1 MMNDVLI
8 YLWEGSFCLALTVGF
23 YKVFF
28 EKLTFF
34 EWNRFMLL
42 ILLAASVLV
51 PLFTIDVAPSMA
63 VLPEVQLP
71 VFWVGGQIEPESM
84 VNSSDFSWQK
94 ILFSCY
100 IVGVVFA
107 ASKFV
112 WGTLRL
118 WIQIKSATHQVYNG
132 NKLAIHSRFEPAS
145 FFGYIMLPS
154 FDPTDTDHQL
164 ILQHESVHC
173 TQRHTLDL
181 LLVQLLKVFF
191 WFNPFIFMYE
201 RMIREVHEFQADHFI
216 TRFHSTIAYS
226 KLLLRLVTKS
236 NSNRL
241 VHSFNQ
247 FQTKKRIMMMTQTNT
262 NPIQKARFILAL
274 PLIGLFLA
282 VFSCKNSKVTT
293 ADFPENLLI
302 PMTAESTGDTTNVTI
317 LREKNGKKVL
327 VLTEIEANAEEELFN
342 QVMKNKEISSVQE
355 NGKKV
360 LVVTATEPT
369 GEEVFEI
376 TEIQPKPAGGMEGW
390 MNYLAESLKY
400 PEEAKERGIEGTVV
414 MAFIVNSDGTISN
427 IETLRGIGGGC
438 DQEAMRVIQNAPKWT
453 PGQLGG
459 KAVRVRMRLPLRF
472 ILPKS

>member
-8 YLWEGSFCLALTVGF
+8 YLWEGSICLALTVGF

-42 ILLAASVLV
+42 ILLTASVLV
-51 PLFTIDVAPSMA
+51 PLFTIDVAPSMV

-84 VNSSDFSWQK
+84 VNSSNFSWQK
-94 ILFSCY
+94 VLFFCY
-100 IVGVVFA
+100 IVGLVFA

-112 WGTLRL
+112 WEILRL
-118 WIQIKSATHQVYNG
+118 WIQLKSATLQVYNG

-154 FDPTDTDHQL
+154 FDQTDDDHQL

-216 TRFHSTIAYS
+216 TRFHSEIAYS

-236 NSNRL
+236 NSNHL
-241 VHSFNQ
+241 LHSFNQ

-262 NPIQKARFILAL
+262 NPIQKARFILTL

-282 VFSCKNSKVTT
+282 VFSCKSSKVTT
-293 ADFPENLLI
+293 ADFPENLVI

-317 LREKNGKKVL
+317 LREK
-327 VLTEIEANAEEELFN
+327 
-342 QVMKNKEISSVQE
+342 

-414 MAFIVNSDGTISN
+414 MAFIVNSDGTISD

-459 KAVRVRMRLPLRF
+459 KAVRVRMRLPLQF
-472 ILPKS
+472 KLPKS

>member
-8 YLWEGSFCLALTVGF
+8 YLWEGSICLALTVGF

-42 ILLAASVLV
+42 ILLTASVLV
-51 PLFTIDVAPSMA
+51 PLFTIDVAPSMV

-84 VNSSDFSWQK
+84 VNSSNFSWQK
-94 ILFSCY
+94 VLFFCY
-100 IVGVVFA
+100 IVGLVFA

-112 WGTLRL
+112 WEILRL
-118 WIQIKSATHQVYNG
+118 WIQLKSATLQVYNG

-154 FDPTDTDHQL
+154 FDQTDDDHQL

-216 TRFHSTIAYS
+216 TRFHSEIAYS

-236 NSNRL
+236 NSNHL
-241 VHSFNQ
+241 LHSFNQ

-262 NPIQKARFILAL
+262 NPIQKARFILTL

-282 VFSCKNSKVTT
+282 VFSCKSSKVTT
-293 ADFPENLLI
+293 ADFPENLVI

-317 LREKNGKKVL
+317 LREK
-327 VLTEIEANAEEELFN
+327 
-342 QVMKNKEISSVQE
+342 

-390 MNYLAESLKY
+390 MNYLVESIKY

-414 MAFIVNSDGTISN
+414 MAFIVNSDGTISD
-427 IETLRGIGGGC
+427 IETLRSIGGGC

-459 KAVRVRMRLPLRF
+459 KAVRVRMRLPLQF
-472 ILPKS
+472 KLPKS

>member
-8 YLWEGSFCLALTVGF
+8 YLWEGSICLALTVGF

-42 ILLAASVLV
+42 ILLTASVLV
-51 PLFTIDVAPSMA
+51 PLFTIDVAPSMV

-84 VNSSDFSWQK
+84 VNSSNFSWQK
-94 ILFSCY
+94 VLFFCY
-100 IVGVVFA
+100 IVGLVFA

-112 WGTLRL
+112 WEILRL
-118 WIQIKSATHQVYNG
+118 WIQLKSATLQVYNG

-154 FDPTDTDHQL
+154 FDQTDDDHQL

-236 NSNRL
+236 NSNHL
-241 VHSFNQ
+241 LHSFNQ

-262 NPIQKARFILAL
+262 NPIQKARFILTL

-282 VFSCKNSKVTT
+282 VFSCKSSKVTT
-293 ADFPENLLI
+293 ADFPENLVI

-317 LREKNGKKVL
+317 LREK
-327 VLTEIEANAEEELFN
+327 
-342 QVMKNKEISSVQE
+342 

-390 MNYLAESLKY
+390 MNYLVESIKY

-414 MAFIVNSDGTISN
+414 MAFIVNSDGTISD

-459 KAVRVRMRLPLRF
+459 KAVRVRMRLPLQF
-472 ILPKS
+472 KLPKS

>member
-8 YLWEGSFCLALTVGF
+8 YLWEGSICLALTVGF

-42 ILLAASVLV
+42 ILLTASVLV
-51 PLFTIDVAPSMA
+51 PLFTIDVAPSMV

-84 VNSSDFSWQK
+84 VKSSDFSWQK

-112 WGTLRL
+112 WEILRL
-118 WIQIKSATHQVYNG
+118 WIQLKSATLQVYNG

-154 FDPTDTDHQL
+154 FDQTDDDHQL

-216 TRFHSTIAYS
+216 TRFHSEIAYS

-236 NSNRL
+236 NSNHL
-241 VHSFNQ
+241 LHSFNQ

-262 NPIQKARFILAL
+262 NPIQKARFILTL

-282 VFSCKNSKVTT
+282 VFSCKSSKVTT
-293 ADFPENLLI
+293 ADFPENLVI

-317 LREKNGKKVL
+317 LREK
-327 VLTEIEANAEEELFN
+327 
-342 QVMKNKEISSVQE
+342 

-414 MAFIVNSDGTISN
+414 MAFIVNSDGTISD
-427 IETLRGIGGGC
+427 IETLRSIGGGC

-459 KAVRVRMRLPLRF
+459 KAVRVRMRLPLQF
-472 ILPKS
+472 KLPKS

>member
-8 YLWEGSFCLALTVGF
+8 YLWEGSICLALTVGF
-23 YKVFF
+23 YIVFF

-84 VNSSDFSWQK
+84 VNSSNFSWQK
-94 ILFSCY
+94 VLFFCY
-100 IVGVVFA
+100 IVGLVFA

-118 WIQIKSATHQVYNG
+118 WIQLKSATHQVYNG

-191 WFNPFIFMYE
+191 WFNPFIFMFE

-216 TRFHSTIAYS
+216 TRFHSEIAYS

-236 NSNRL
+236 NSNHL
-241 VHSFNQ
+241 LHSFNQ

-262 NPIQKARFILAL
+262 NPIQKARFILTL

-282 VFSCKNSKVTT
+282 VFSCKSSKVTT
-293 ADFPENLLI
+293 ADFPENLVI

-317 LREKNGKKVL
+317 LREK
-327 VLTEIEANAEEELFN
+327 
-342 QVMKNKEISSVQE
+342 

-390 MNYLAESLKY
+390 MNYLVESIKY

-414 MAFIVNSDGTISN
+414 MAFIVNSDGTISD
-427 IETLRGIGGGC
+427 IETLRSIGGGC

-459 KAVRVRMRLPLRF
+459 KAVRVRMRLPLQF
-472 ILPKS
+472 KLPKS

>member
-1 MMNDVLI
+1 MNDVLI

-118 WIQIKSATHQVYNG
+118 WIQLKSATHQVYNG

-216 TRFHSTIAYS
+216 TRFHSTISYS

-236 NSNRL
+236 NSNHL

-274 PLIGLFLA
+274 PLIGLFLSI
-282 VFSCKNSKVTT
+282 FSFKSPKVTT
-293 ADFPENLLI
+293 ADFHENLVI
-302 PMTAESTGDTTNVTI
+302 PMTAESKGDTTNVTI
-317 LREKNGKKVL
+317 LKEK
-327 VLTEIEANAEEELFN
+327 
-342 QVMKNKEISSVQE
+342 

>member
-1 MMNDVLI
+1 MNDVLI

-118 WIQIKSATHQVYNG
+118 WIQLKSATLQVYNG

-145 FFGYIMLPS
+145 FFGYIMLPT

-236 NSNRL
+236 NSNHL

-274 PLIGLFLA
+274 PLIGLFLSI
-282 VFSCKNSKVTT
+282 FSFKSPKVTT
-293 ADFPENLLI
+293 ADFHENLVI
-302 PMTAESTGDTTNVTI
+302 PMTAESKGDTTNVTI
-317 LREKNGKKVL
+317 LKEK
-327 VLTEIEANAEEELFN
+327 
-342 QVMKNKEISSVQE
+342 

>member
-1 MMNDVLI
+1 MNDVLI

-118 WIQIKSATHQVYNG
+118 WIQLKSATLQVYNG

-145 FFGYIMLPS
+145 FFGYIMLPT

-236 NSNRL
+236 NSNHL

-274 PLIGLFLA
+274 PLIGLFLSI
-282 VFSCKNSKVTT
+282 FSFKSPKVTT
-293 ADFPENLLI
+293 ADFHENLVI
-302 PMTAESTGDTTNVTI
+302 PMTAESKGDTTNVTI
-317 LREKNGKKVL
+317 LKEK
-327 VLTEIEANAEEELFN
+327 
-342 QVMKNKEISSVQE
+342 

-414 MAFIVNSDGTISN
+414 MAFIVNSEGTISN

>member
-1 MMNDVLI
+1 MNDVLI
-8 YLWEGSFCLALTVGF
+8 YLWEGSICLALTVGF

-42 ILLAASVLV
+42 ILLTASVLV
-51 PLFTIDVAPSMA
+51 PLFTIDVAPSMV

-84 VNSSDFSWQK
+84 VNSSNFSWQK
-94 ILFSCY
+94 VLFFCY
-100 IVGVVFA
+100 IVGLVFA

-112 WGTLRL
+112 WEILRL
-118 WIQIKSATHQVYNG
+118 WIQLKSATLQVYNG

-154 FDPTDTDHQL
+154 FDQTDDDHQL

-216 TRFHSTIAYS
+216 TIFHSEIAYS

-236 NSNRL
+236 NSNHL
-241 VHSFNQ
+241 LHSFNQ

-262 NPIQKARFILAL
+262 NPIQKARFILTL

-282 VFSCKNSKVTT
+282 VFSCKSSKVTT
-293 ADFPENLLI
+293 ADFPENLVI

-317 LREKNGKKVL
+317 LREK
-327 VLTEIEANAEEELFN
+327 
-342 QVMKNKEISSVQE
+342 

-390 MNYLAESLKY
+390 MNYLVESIKY

-414 MAFIVNSDGTISN
+414 MAFIVNSDGTISD
-427 IETLRGIGGGC
+427 IETLRSIGGGC

-459 KAVRVRMRLPLRF
+459 KAVRVRMRLPLQF
-472 ILPKS
+472 KLPKS

>member
-1 MMNDVLI
+1 MNDVLI
-8 YLWEGSFCLALTVGF
+8 YLWEGSICLALTVGF

-42 ILLAASVLV
+42 ILLTASVLV
-51 PLFTIDVAPSMA
+51 PLFTIDVAPSMV

-84 VNSSDFSWQK
+84 VNSSNFSWQK
-94 ILFSCY
+94 VLFFCY
-100 IVGVVFA
+100 IVGLVFA

-112 WGTLRL
+112 WEILRL
-118 WIQIKSATHQVYNG
+118 WIQLKSATLQVYNG

-154 FDPTDTDHQL
+154 FDQTDDDHQL

-216 TRFHSTIAYS
+216 TRFHSEIAYS

-236 NSNRL
+236 NSNHL
-241 VHSFNQ
+241 LHSFNQ

-262 NPIQKARFILAL
+262 NPIQKARFILTL

-282 VFSCKNSKVTT
+282 VFSCKSSKVTT
-293 ADFPENLLI
+293 ADFPENLVI

-317 LREKNGKKVL
+317 LREK
-327 VLTEIEANAEEELFN
+327 
-342 QVMKNKEISSVQE
+342 

-390 MNYLAESLKY
+390 MNYLVESIKY

-414 MAFIVNSDGTISN
+414 MAFIVNSDGTISD
-427 IETLRGIGGGC
+427 IETLRSIGGGC

-459 KAVRVRMRLPLRF
+459 KAVRVRMRLPLQF
-472 ILPKS
+472 KLPKS

>member
-1 MMNDVLI
+1 MNDVLI

-71 VFWVGGQIEPESM
+71 VFWVGGKIEPESM

-118 WIQIKSATHQVYNG
+118 WIQLKSATLQVYNG

-154 FDPTDTDHQL
+154 FDQTDDDHQL

-236 NSNRL
+236 NSNHL

-262 NPIQKARFILAL
+262 NPIQKARFILTL

-282 VFSCKNSKVTT
+282 VFSCKSSKVTT
-293 ADFPENLLI
+293 ADFPENLVI

-317 LREKNGKKVL
+317 LREK
-327 VLTEIEANAEEELFN
+327 
-342 QVMKNKEISSVQE
+342 

-390 MNYLAESLKY
+390 MNYLVESIKY

-414 MAFIVNSDGTISN
+414 MAFIVNSDGTISD
-427 IETLRGIGGGC
+427 IETLRSIGGGC

-459 KAVRVRMRLPLRF
+459 KAVRVRMRLPLQF
-472 ILPKS
+472 KLPKS

>member
-8 YLWEGSFCLALTVGF
+8 YLWEGSICLALTVGF

-42 ILLAASVLV
+42 ILLTASVLV
-51 PLFTIDVAPSMA
+51 PLFTIDVAPSMV

-84 VNSSDFSWQK
+84 VNSSNFSWQK
-94 ILFSCY
+94 VLFFCY
-100 IVGVVFA
+100 IVGLVFA

-112 WGTLRL
+112 WEILRL
-118 WIQIKSATHQVYNG
+118 WIQLKSATLQVYNG

-154 FDPTDTDHQL
+154 FDQTDDDHQL

-216 TRFHSTIAYS
+216 TRFHSEIAYS

-236 NSNRL
+236 NSNHL
-241 VHSFNQ
+241 LHSFNQ

-262 NPIQKARFILAL
+262 NPIQKARFILTL

-282 VFSCKNSKVTT
+282 VFSCKSSKVTT
-293 ADFPENLLI
+293 ADFPENLVI

-317 LREKNGKKVL
+317 LREK
-327 VLTEIEANAEEELFN
+327 
-342 QVMKNKEISSVQE
+342 

-414 MAFIVNSDGTISN
+414 MAFIVNSDGTISD
-427 IETLRGIGGGC
+427 IETLRSIGGGC

>member
-1 MMNDVLI
+1 MNDVLI

-118 WIQIKSATHQVYNG
+118 WIQLKSATLQVYNG

-236 NSNRL
+236 NSNHL

-274 PLIGLFLA
+274 PLIGLFLSI
-282 VFSCKNSKVTT
+282 FSFKSPKVTT
-293 ADFPENLLI
+293 ADFHENLVI
-302 PMTAESTGDTTNVTI
+302 PMTAESKGDTTNVTI
-317 LREKNGKKVL
+317 LKEK
-327 VLTEIEANAEEELFN
+327 
-342 QVMKNKEISSVQE
+342 